1 MPSIAADLARRLAHD
16 AERVCRHCLSNGRR
30 AGRYWLVGDTANT
43 PGRSLYVRLRGPTS
57 GRRAAGHWRDAATGE
72 HGDLLDLIAAN
83 QRLNALRDILD
94 EARSFLSLPQ
104 PEPAQPLAL
113 VPTGSPEAARRLFA
127 MSKPLLHTVAD
138 TYLRERGI
146 TALSDCTSL
155 RFHPRC
161 YYRPDEDDAEGART
175 AWPAIVAAVTDLH
188 GTITG
193 AHRTWLDPSG
203 RNKAPVVTPR
213 RAMGRLL
220 GNGVR
225 FGVATDTLAVGE
237 GIETMLSLRSI
248 LPTLP
253 AVAATSSAHLAAV
266 ALPTSLRRLYIA
278 RDNDRAGEH
287 AAETLT
293 LRARAEGIEALT
305 LSPVMGDFN
314 DDLRQLGT
322 EALAAAI
329 RVQLAPEDVERFW
342 RSQRDRRTE

>member
-16 AERVCRHCLSNGRR
+16 AERVCRHYLSNGRR
-30 AGRYWLVGDTANT
+30 AGRYWLVGDVTNT

-57 GRRAAGHWRDAATGE
+57 GRGAAGHWRDAATGE

-104 PEPAQPLAL
+104 PEPAQPLAP

-138 TYLRERGI
+138 RYLRGRGI
-146 TALSDCTSL
+146 TAISDCSSL

-161 YYRPDEDDAEGART
+161 YYRPDEDDADSTRT
-175 AWPAIVAAVTDLH
+175 AWPAIVAAVTALH

-193 AHRTWLDPSG
+193 VHRTWLDPSG
-203 RNKAPVVTPR
+203 RSKAPVATPR
-213 RAMGRLL
+213 RAMGHLL

-253 AVAATSSAHLAAV
+253 AVAATSSAHLAARAASGPI
-266 ALPTSLRRLYIA
+266 ALSE
-278 RDNDRAGEH
+278 EH
-287 AAETLT
+287 ITWYRNFHSGLC
-293 LRARAEGIEALT
+293 
-305 LSPVMGDFN
+305 
-314 DDLRQLGT
+314 
-322 EALAAAI
+322 
-329 RVQLAPEDVERFW
+329 
-342 RSQRDRRTE
+342 